1 MKKYRVFII
10 LGTSFLAFLVITLVL
25 ASAAVAAPYTGPESG
40 IDVVNLFPSPP
51 VTRTIDITILNTD
64 TTSFYNGGVPA
75 YYDSNGSTMDY
86 FGAMWVGADI
96 CASGSLP
103 NGVRVELFD
112 ENDNTFPVYNSTLAD
127 SAVNTYTLGLNE
139 SGIRDLPP
147 MEDGDCNLAY
157 FYVYTPRDWKGA
169 CDITEPYPSGCGT
182 RPFQIHAYDLSN
194 LDNYDVVS
202 STLVMDANIT
212 AQPGEINH
220 VGKKSNDYFTLTVS
234 YESGNIGAASGSGSG
249 TWLPTSFYSHDAG
262 TLELIAITAIA
273 TETVGNN
280 PPVYNTKIF
289 SKELRLRGLGELN
302 QDQVVF
308 IFLFKRIVIINDLM
322 YPGYAASSGS
332 TNYKG
337 GADMVG
343 VPTAIFLTEFSSV
356 AHDPE
361 PVFFAS
367 VGFLLSGATA
377 MVFIRQKRRQF
388 T

>member
-1 MKKYRVFII
+1 
-10 LGTSFLAFLVITLVL
+10 
-25 ASAAVAAPYTGPESG
+25 
-40 IDVVNLFPSPP
+40 
-51 VTRTIDITILNTD
+51 
-64 TTSFYNGGVPA
+64 
-75 YYDSNGSTMDY
+75 
-86 FGAMWVGADI
+86 
-96 CASGSLP
+96 
-103 NGVRVELFD
+103 
-112 ENDNTFPVYNSTLAD
+112 
-127 SAVNTYTLGLNE
+127 
-139 SGIRDLPP
+139 
-147 MEDGDCNLAY
+147 
-157 FYVYTPRDWKGA
+157 
-169 CDITEPYPSGCGT
+169 
-182 RPFQIHAYDLSN
+182 
-194 LDNYDVVS
+194 
-202 STLVMDANIT
+202 MDANIT

-249 TWLPTSFYSHDAG
+249 TWLPTSYYSHDAG
-262 TLELIAITAIA
+262 TLELVAITAIA

-302 QDQVVF
+302 QDRVLF
-308 IFLFKRIVIINDLM
+308 IFLFKRIVITYDLM
-322 YPGYAASSGS
+322 YPGYATSSGS

-356 AHDPE
+356 THDPE
-361 PVFFAS
+361 PVFFAG